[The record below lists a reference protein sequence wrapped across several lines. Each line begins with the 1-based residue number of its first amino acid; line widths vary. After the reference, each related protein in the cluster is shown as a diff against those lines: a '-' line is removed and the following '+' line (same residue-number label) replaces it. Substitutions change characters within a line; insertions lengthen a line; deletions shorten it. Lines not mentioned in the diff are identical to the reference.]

1 MGRYVLRRL
10 LLILPTLFGIMVINF
25 ILVQFAPGGPVE
37 QAIVQAQGLDISTT
51 ASVSAPTSMGPSSQS
66 SYTGS
71 EGLDPAFVARMEKAF
86 GFDKP
91 PHERFFLMLW
101 NYVRLE
107 FGESYF
113 QNRPVFD
120 LVVERL
126 PVSVSLGLWSLVL
139 IYGVSIPLGVAKA
152 VRDGTAFDV
161 WSSAVVFVA
170 YAIPGF
176 LIAVV
181 LIILF
186 AGGTYLDW
194 FPMRGIVSEHFAD
207 LTLAGKVRDYFWHLA
222 LPLTALTLGGF
233 ATLTMLTKNSFLE
246 EISKQFVLTAR
257 SKGLTEK
264 ARPVRPRIPQRHPH
278 RHRRLPGRVRR
289 PAVHRRAPD
298 RGHLLHR
305 RHRPARLRSRRQ
317 ARLPDLLRHAVRVH
331 ADRPRHAAHRRH
343 RLHVRRSA
351 HRLRDARV
359 ADVPNQRTA
368 TRSLQVEPARVLLVL
383 DLPGAVRG
391 LDVCRV
397 HRQRQT
403 DRVLAPGRAALP
415 HVRHVHRD
423 PTRRRAGDR
432 GGLPRSLRGWI

>member
-91 PHERFFLMLW
+91 PLERFLLMLW
-101 NYVRLE
+101 NYVRLD

-113 QNRPVFD
+113 QNRTVFD

-139 IYGVSIPLGVAKA
+139 IYGVSIPLGMAKA

-176 LIAVV
+176 LIAVM

-194 FPMRGIVSEHFAD
+194 FPMRGMVSEHFAD
-207 LTLAGKVRDYFWHLA
+207 LTPFGKVADYFWHLA
-222 LPLTALTLGGF
+222 LPLTALTIGGF

-246 EISKQFVLTAR
+246 EVNKQFVLTAR

-264 ARPVRPRIPQRHPH
+264 RVLFGHVFRNAILIVIAGFPAAFVSLLFTGALLIEVIFSIDGIGLLGYEAVVKRDYPIFFGTLFVFTLIGLVMQLIGDIVYTIVDPRI
-278 RHRRLPGRVRR
+278 
-289 PAVHRRAPD
+289 D
-298 RGHLLHR
+298 FE
-305 RHRPARLRSRRQ
+305 
-317 ARLPDLLRHAVRVH
+317 
-331 ADRPRHAAHRRH
+331 
-343 RLHVRRSA
+343 
-351 HRLRDARV
+351 
-359 ADVPNQRTA
+359 
-368 TRSLQVEPARVLLVL
+368 TRNN
-383 DLPGAVRG
+383 
-391 LDVCRV
+391 
-397 HRQRQT
+397 
-403 DRVLAPGRAALP
+403 
-415 HVRHVHRD
+415 
-423 PTRRRAGDR
+423 
-432 GGLPRSLRGWI
+432 